1 MTSTRSIGFV
11 TTGLGGSGNTS
22 RAHEKQC
29 SSRQHDK
36 DHSHCHLQ
44 VASLLLL
51 LAAGPT
57 SRLHDNPLSLSSL
70 STTLLSKIVSGNPP
84 PFYGEMT
91 K

>member
-1 MTSTRSIGFV
+1 MTSTRSIGIV
-11 TTGLGGSGNTS
+11 TTGLGGSGNTF

-29 SSRQHDK
+29 SSRHHDK

-57 SRLHDNPLSLSSL
+57 SRLHDNSYRYHHYQQHRYQKLSQEIPL
-70 STTLLSKIVSGNPP
+70 
-84 PFYGEMT
+84 PFMV